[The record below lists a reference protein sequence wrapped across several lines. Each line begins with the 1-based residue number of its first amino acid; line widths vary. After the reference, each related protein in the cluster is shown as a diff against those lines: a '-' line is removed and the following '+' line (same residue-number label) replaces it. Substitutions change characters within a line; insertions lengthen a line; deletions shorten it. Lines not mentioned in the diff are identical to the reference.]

1 MPAAFAISSMDV
13 FLKPCRAKTV
23 RAISRRCV
31 CLADS
36 FPSIFLRLTHMA
48 INVQFVR
55 LRFTYLTVYD
65 NLIHTDRETNLNIE
79 RQIMK
84 YYLLGKSGLRV
95 AELALG
101 AMSFGTA
108 WGWGIEIN
116 EARKM
121 LDLYIDNGGNFL
133 DTATFYTNGSSEKKL
148 GEYPERKRQRIVLST
163 KYTMNTQPGDSN
175 GGGNHRKSMVR
186 SVETSLQRLKT
197 DNIDLLYLHIWDG
210 TTPVE
215 EILRAMDDLVRAG
228 KVLYVGMSDTPAW
241 QISRMQAIAD
251 LRGWSPLVALQ
262 IEYNLIE
269 RTSERDLIPM
279 ANEMGL
285 GVVPW
290 SPLGGGILSGKYSR
304 EDFLNESASTG
315 SQGSRKSDLA
325 TLGRFTERNFEIV
338 AEVKQVASEVQ
349 KSPAQVALAW
359 LLSKSTV
366 TSVLLGASKLEQ
378 LENNLGSLNTHL
390 SPDRIKRLEDISR
403 VEMGFPHEHLAN
415 PTIQQMI
422 SGGGEVG

>member
-1 MPAAFAISSMDV
+1 
-13 FLKPCRAKTV
+13 
-23 RAISRRCV
+23 
-31 CLADS
+31 
-36 FPSIFLRLTHMA
+36 
-48 INVQFVR
+48 
-55 LRFTYLTVYD
+55 
-65 NLIHTDRETNLNIE
+65 
-79 RQIMK
+79 MK
-84 YYLLGKSGLRV
+84 YHLLGKSGLRV
-95 AELALG
+95 SELGLG
-101 AMSFGTA
+101 AMSFGTE
-108 WGWGIEIN
+108 WGWGTEKN

-121 LDLYIDNGGNFL
+121 LDLYIDNGGNFV
-133 DTATFYTNGSSEKKL
+133 DTANVYTNGSSEKIL
-148 GEYPERKRQRIVLST
+148 GEFLGEKRQQIVLST
-163 KYTMNTQPGDSN
+163 KYTMNTHPGDAN

-197 DNIDLLYLHIWDG
+197 DYIDLLYLHIWDS

-269 RTSERDLIPM
+269 RTTERELIPM

-285 GVVPW
+285 AVVPF
-290 SPLGGGILSGKYSR
+290 SPLSNGLLSGKYSR
-304 EDFLNESASTG
+304 EDFLNKSGSTG
-315 SQGSRKSDLA
+315 FQGSRKNA
-325 TLGRFTERNFEIV
+325 IEILGKFTEQNMQIV
-338 AEVKQVASEVQ
+338 DEVKKVASEVQ

-359 LLSKSTV
+359 LLSRSTE

-390 SPDRIKRLEDISR
+390 SPDQIKRLDDISR
-403 VEMGFPHEHLAN
+403 IAMGFPHEHLAN

-422 SGGGEVG
+422 SGGVEVRRK